1 MNSRILIG
9 AVVLLFVSLTAM
21 AEDWP
26 GWRGPTHQGISTE
39 KNLPTQWSATEN
51 VAWKTPIAGQGWSS
65 PIVFGDRVFLT
76 ATSPDGVKC
85 RVVCLDRVRGNIL
98 WDKEV
103 FEQTPKNKAEKNS
116 YATPTPCTD
125 GKRICAVFGDGS
137 FVALDY
143 DGQVVWL
150 NREQEFYSQHGL
162 GTSPILYGDLLL
174 MARDGSSEGE
184 DKKLGWQRPWD
195 KGVLLAL
202 DKETGRIRWKGPRG
216 QSRIAHVV
224 PNVFRDGDQAQ
235 IVSGAGDVVQGFDPT
250 SGRRLWSVKSE
261 GEGVVPSIVVGGGL
275 VFATSGFGDPTIRAI
290 RPGTP
295 ENPAAAKVVW
305 EWKKAVPMIPSFVY
319 AGGLLFAINESGVA
333 QCFDAPTGKLLWQQR
348 IGGQHSASPI
358 WADGA
363 VYFLSESGESSII
376 EAGRQYKLIAKNSL
390 GEKCQASYAVSRGQ
404 IFIRTERN
412 LYCIGGDSRGK

>member
-9 AVVLLFVSLTAM
+9 AVLLPLVSLAAM

-26 GWRGPTHQGISTE
+26 GWRGPTYQGISTE
-39 KNLPTQWSATEN
+39 KNVPTRWSATEN

-65 PIVFGDRVFLT
+65 PIVFGDRVFVT

-85 RVVCLDRVRGNIL
+85 HVICLDRVRGSIL
-98 WDKEV
+98 WDKEA
-103 FEQTPKNKAEKNS
+103 FAQTPKNKAEKNS
-116 YATPTPCTD
+116 YATSTPCTD
-125 GKRICAVFGDGS
+125 GRRVYAVFGDGS

-150 NREQEFYSQHGL
+150 NREQKFYSQHGL

-174 MARDGSSEGE
+174 MARDGSSEGV
-184 DKKLGWQRPWD
+184 DKKLGWQKPWD

-202 DKETGRIRWKGPRG
+202 DKETGKIRWQGSRG
-216 QSRIAHVV
+216 RSRIAHVV
-224 PNVFRDGDQAQ
+224 PNVLRDGDQVQ
-235 IVSGAGDVVQGFDPT
+235 IVSGAGDVVQGFDPAT
-250 SGRRLWSVKSE
+250 GRRLWSVKSE

-275 VFATSGFGDPTIRAI
+275 VFATSGFGAPTIRAI
-290 RPGTP
+290 RPGITAD
-295 ENPAAAKVVW
+295 PASAGIVW

-319 AGGLLFAINESGVA
+319 AEGLLFTINESGVA
-333 QCFDAPTGKLLWQQR
+333 QCFDPPTGKLLWQQR

-358 WADGA
+358 CADGL
-363 VYFLSESGESSII
+363 VYLLSESGDSTII
-376 EAGRQYKLIAKNSL
+376 EAARQYEQVAKNSL

-412 LYCIGGDSRGK
+412 LYCIGANKSK

>member
-1 MNSRILIG
+1 MNCRILIG
-9 AVVLLFVSLTAM
+9 AVLLFSASLTAM

-26 GWRGPTHQGISTE
+26 GWRGPTYQGISTE
-39 KNLPTQWSATEN
+39 KNVPVRWSATEN

-76 ATSPDGVKC
+76 AASPDGVKC
-85 RVVCLDRVRGNIL
+85 HVVCLDRVRGSIL

-125 GKRICAVFGDGS
+125 GRRLYAVFGDGS

-184 DKKLGWQRPWD
+184 DKKLGWQKPWD

-202 DKETGRIRWKGPRG
+202 DKETGKIRWQGSRG

-224 PNVFRDGDQAQ
+224 PNV
-235 IVSGAGDVVQGFDPT
+235 
-250 SGRRLWSVKSE
+250 
-261 GEGVVPSIVVGGGL
+261 
-275 VFATSGFGDPTIRAI
+275 
-290 RPGTP
+290 
-295 ENPAAAKVVW
+295 
-305 EWKKAVPMIPSFVY
+305 
-319 AGGLLFAINESGVA
+319 
-333 QCFDAPTGKLLWQQR
+333 
-348 IGGQHSASPI
+348 
-358 WADGA
+358 
-363 VYFLSESGESSII
+363 YFLSESGDSTII
-376 EAGRQYKLIAKNSL
+376 EAGRQYKLIAKSTV
-390 GEKCQASYAVSRGQ
+390 GEKCQASYAVSRGR

-412 LYCIGGDSRGK
+412 LFCIGADKSK